1 MPTVEFEVADYDV
14 AVEPWSPIERRI
26 VLRGPEE
33 DGGRDEATLLFT
45 TNRTETGVVSNV
57 GGEGGVSVWAYFDL
71 EDYDDVLHL
80 LESDTAV
87 HLHYG
92 HVSGSGSTRTLYFVS
107 VETSAATPG
116 QGDDG
121 IEESLPFGAYESD
134 ESLEIPVEV
143 EREGVE
149 RVRNRSVEQN

>member
-1 MPTVEFEVADYDV
+1 MPTVQFEVADYDV
-14 AVEPWSPIERRI
+14 AVEPWSPIKRRI
-26 VLRGPEE
+26 VLRGS
-33 DGGRDEATLLFT
+33 DGGGARDEATLLFT

-57 GGEGGVSVWAYFDL
+57 DGEGGASVWAYFDL
-71 EDYDDVLHL
+71 DDYEDVLHL
-80 LESDTAV
+80 LESDTTV

-107 VETSAATPG
+107 VETTASTPG

-143 EREGVE
+143 ESEGVE
-149 RVRNRSVEQN
+149 RVHDRSVEQN